1 MRLNKADHAAV
12 SAAVAAAEAQSDGE
26 IVTVVAPGS
35 DSYHDVALHWAVLA
49 MLGMLALLAAIPA
62 ILIVWTYRLPRELVV
77 ALSVTSLTSL
87 AYGAFL
93 MWAFIG

>member
-1 MRLNKADHAAV
+1 MLIGRRGTRVLFTVLHPRAV
-12 SAAVAAAEAQSDGE
+12 RDRR
-26 IVTVVAPGS
+26 
-35 DSYHDVALHWAVLA
+35 YLALFYPIAWLA
-49 MLGMLALLAAIPA
+49 LLALLAALPA

-77 ALSVTSLTSL
+77 ALSLTSLTSV

>member
-1 MRLNKADHAAV
+1 MLIGRRGTRILF
-12 SAAVAAAEAQSDGE
+12 
-26 IVTVVAPGS
+26 TVF
-35 DSYHDVALHWAVLA
+35 VLA
-49 MLGMLALLAAIPA
+49 PFAIAAYLALFFPIAWLTMLALLAAIPA

-77 ALSVTSLTSL
+77 ALSVTSLTSV